1 MGEQGFKDSVK
12 NSDKFFGVNPKVA
25 ARATRWNDAWQK
37 TSFKRAAL
45 VATAIVVPAIAAFS
59 LKSCSINAQYD
70 KAVVQMQESKGLR
83 ASAKKALAVGK
94 DRTKNPVYQA
104 AARLEA
110 DRVKEL
116 NKGTTEHVNLEYIY
130 YNVPSAHG
138 NEAIK
143 VEFITHTRYK
153 DNELNLAFNLKDFDE
168 IIDEGQRNELNA
180 IIASMIDGPKR
191 NKLLENAENKPIVEF
206 VNERW
211 FGSDESDPL
220 LIRYYMTR
228 EQAERLRKFLLNL
241 RPDQA
246 KKMKETMDRWIA
258 NGIKDIDTKES
269 KSNRTIAMCVGAA
282 FGFIFGCFGIGIA
295 KEGNSKAD
303 PIVPSAIGGATVG
316 VIAGGVMALMMHS
329 AIGWLGL
336 PAGVAMGLATGL
348 FRKGIDKLSK

>member
-25 ARATRWNDAWQK
+25 ARAAKWNDMWQK

-45 VATAIVVPAIAAFS
+45 IATAVTVPVIAAFS
-59 LKSCSINAQYD
+59 LKSCSVNAQYD

-94 DRTKNPVYQA
+94 DRTENPVYQA

-116 NKGTTEHVNLEYIY
+116 NKGTTEQVNLEYVY
-130 YNVPSAHG
+130 YNVPTAHG

-143 VEFITHTRYK
+143 VEFLTHTRHK
-153 DNELNLAFNLKDFDE
+153 DRELNISFNVNSFDGV
-168 IIDEGQRNELNA
+168 IDEGQRNELNA

-191 NKLLENAENKPIVEF
+191 NKLLENAGNKPIVEF
-206 VNERW
+206 VNGLW

-220 LIRYYMTR
+220 LIRHYMTR

-246 KKMKETMDRWIA
+246 KRMKEAMDKWIA
-258 NGIKDIDTKES
+258 NGIKDIDSKEN
-269 KSNRTIAMCVGAA
+269 KSNRTIAMCIGAVM
-282 FGFIFGCFGIGIA
+282 GFVCGCMGIA
-295 KEGNSKAD
+295 VVKEDNSKAD
-303 PIVPSAIGGATVG
+303 PIVPSVIGGAIVG
-316 VIAGGVMALMMHS
+316 VIAGGIMTLTMHS

-336 PAGVAMGLATGL
+336 PAGIAVGLATGL
-348 FRKGIDKLSK
+348 LRKGIDKLS